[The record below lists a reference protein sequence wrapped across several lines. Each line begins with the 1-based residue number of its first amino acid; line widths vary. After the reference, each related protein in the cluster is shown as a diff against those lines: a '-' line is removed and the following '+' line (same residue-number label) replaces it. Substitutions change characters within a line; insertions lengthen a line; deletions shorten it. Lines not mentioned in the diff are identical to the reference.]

1 MPSQS
6 ANDRPESSGLTLD
19 SSQVMK
25 AMLAARNGGGQG
37 KDKGKG
43 REVVSEDDEGGSSLD
58 SGSDLDDEEDESE
71 GESEDEAQT
80 EDGEVLKDPVE
91 LNQNERKRIRIAGEE
106 SGSEN
111 VEETKR
117 HSPPTL
123 KGVASTSR
131 VILPSRSAAPLT
143 SRTIGQPVKTDPQA
157 AFSANPKPSAETTF
171 ASLGLSQP
179 LITALRSI
187 NISQP
192 TEIQSACISAILSG
206 RDCIGGAKTGSG
218 KTMAFALPIVERI
231 ARDPFGVW
239 AVVLTPTRELAYQ
252 LSEQFLVIGKPL
264 GLTTATI
271 VGGMDMMTQ
280 AQQLEK
286 RPHIIVATPGR
297 LCDLLR
303 SDGMGQGKL
312 SRVRTLVLDEAD
324 RLLTPTFAPELA
336 YLFSQ
341 IPPKRQTCLFTAT
354 VSEAIMELANKP
366 PSAGKEKPFVYRV
379 ESDTMTVSKL
389 KQKYLFIPSQIRDP
403 YLLYLLHHPPDDI
416 DIALR
421 AKPRKVD
428 EIEHQRKNRKGG
440 NSKKRKN
447 IMPED
452 DEEAQQADIP
462 STIIFTQ
469 RCATA
474 HLLHL
479 LLDQLDI
486 PSVPLHSHLTQPQR
500 LASLAKF
507 RAQEVRV
514 LVTTDVGSR
523 GLDIPEVSMVINWDC
538 PRKSDD
544 YIHRV
549 GRTARAGRGGI
560 AITIVTEKDVDLVKM
575 IEGNIKVQLSELSLP
590 EETVL
595 ESLNKVALARRMAT
609 MEMHDSGFGER
620 QAINKAKAVKRM
632 KRDAASKNA
641 NP

>member
-1 MPSQS
+1 MTTKTTPSS
-6 ANDRPESSGLTLD
+6 FKINRKNGSELSSTTLD
-19 SSQVMK
+19 PTEVMK
-25 AMLAARNGGGQG
+25 AMLAAQQTKQTNG
-37 KDKGKG
+37 KGKG
-43 REVVSEDDEGGSSLD
+43 REIIS
-58 SGSDLDDEEDESE
+58 DEEDE
-71 GESEDEAQT
+71 DE
-80 EDGEVLKDPVE
+80 EYSSSDSGLDE
-91 LNQNERKRIRIAGEE
+91 LDEEISHGKGIPENQNERKRNRITDDEEE
-106 SGSEN
+106 SDEEEEEIKPHKLEN
-111 VEETKR
+111 I
-117 HSPPTL
+117 
-123 KGVASTSR
+123 ASSSR
-131 VILPSRSAAPLT
+131 INLS
-143 SRTIGQPVKTDPQA
+143 SRTSSSLNNTSNAKAKKVDPQA
-157 AFSANPKPSAETTF
+157 AFSANPKPSPETSF

-179 LITALRSI
+179 LITALKSI
-187 NISQP
+187 NIREP

-231 ARDPFGVW
+231 ARDPFGIW

-280 AQQLEK
+280 AQQLES
-286 RPHIIVATPGR
+286 RPHVIVATPGR

-303 SDGMGQGKL
+303 SDGSGQGKL

-354 VSEAIMELANKP
+354 VSEAIMELANKTP
-366 PSAGKEKPFVYRV
+366 PAGKDKPFVYRV

-403 YLLYLLHHPPDDI
+403 YLLYILHNPPEDI
-416 DIALR
+416 DITLR
-421 AKPRKVD
+421 SKPIK
-428 EIEHQRKNRKGG
+428 IEENDKQKNQK
-440 NSKKRKN
+440 NKNKRKN
-447 IMPED
+447 IMKK
-452 DEEAQQADIP
+452 EEEKNEREEEEINIP

-479 LLDQLDI
+479 LLEQLEI
-486 PSVPLHSHLTQPQR
+486 SSVPLHSHLTQPER
-500 LASLAKF
+500 LKSLSKF
-507 RAQEVRV
+507 KSQQVKV
-514 LVTTDVGSR
+514 LITTDVGSR

-560 AITIVTEKDVDLVKM
+560 AITIITEKDLNLIKL
-575 IEGNIKVQLSELSLP
+575 IENDIKVELKELNLP
-590 EETVL
+590 EEKVL
-595 ESLNKVALARRMAT
+595 ENLNKVALARRMAT

-620 QAINKAKAVKRM
+620 QAINKAKAIKRM
-632 KRDAASKNA
+632 KRDAAASN
-641 NP
+641 